1 MKLRKPTACSPP
13 TPHVSL
19 LHCFKTKRI
28 NLTDHA
34 VKHYRL
40 DAEIARVNEKL
51 AATDASSL
59 DGGDRHDA
67 MVKPQHTPNTPKT
80 ISEES
85 RPE

>member
-1 MKLRKPTACSPP
+1 M
-13 TPHVSL
+13 
-19 LHCFKTKRI
+19 
-28 NLTDHA
+28 
-34 VKHYRL
+34 KHYRL